1 MFSASAHTITKVQL
15 LTGLASFLG
24 IFYFEFNVT
33 NIVILIVS
41 FYLYSIIGISLT
53 LHRYYSHKS
62 FEFNNNII
70 KWICTLIAIMSGR
83 GSPIG
88 WVYVHRI
95 HHAYSDSEKDPHSPK
110 NLGFKLF
117 GFKHIEEHSGKMN
130 YFLVKDLMNPI
141 QLKINEYYFL
151 IILIAAL
158 SLSLLN
164 PSMLYFIWI
173 LPVFLVQLSQNSF
186 NYFAHTSGHRN
197 FDTKDNSTNNIWLWP
212 LILGDAW
219 HNNHHANAAKYST
232 KVRTYEFDPV
242 AILINI
248 IKK

>member
-1 MFSASAHTITKVQL
+1 
-15 LTGLASFLG
+15 
-24 IFYFEFNVT
+24 
-33 NIVILIVS
+33 
-41 FYLYSIIGISLT
+41 
-53 LHRYYSHKS
+53 
-62 FEFNNNII
+62 
-70 KWICTLIAIMSGR
+70 MSGR

-130 YFLVKDLMNPI
+130 YFLVKDLMNSI

-186 NYFAHTSGHRN
+186 YQVDLVRGIN
-197 FDTKDNSTNNIWLWP
+197 
-212 LILGDAW
+212 LICFGYRQYLGYA
-219 HNNHHANAAKYST
+219 
-232 KVRTYEFDPV
+232 
-242 AILINI
+242 
-248 IKK
+248 